1 MNKDK
6 KIIADIINT
15 YNLNPDVNYYYTGAS
30 IIKKTIY
37 QDYIY
42 ILFCEDDLV
51 DENNIPYIME
61 GTIFSKDYNNDRIIV
76 LYDNN
81 LNRYIIPING
91 DNWNLIDFDIPKNV
105 KEINISK
112 AKKIFHR
119 KSLNLSNEIKELS
132 KEDINNLKKNYKN
145 KYKKGRLLVAA
156 FFASLLWSIILFLIF
171 IFSFLKIYNIYSS
184 DSVAIIL
191 LITGFLIWLVGV
203 VLINIFFINLPIY
216 RLKKLKYKSEFLI
229 VDISSLLSKKGIC
242 DSIIK
247 GYVHID
253 NNYEKMINNSYYYD
267 SPFLENID
275 YCEIVTRYSK
285 KKSPKENDYCL
296 FCKK

>member
-15 YNLNPDVNYYYTGAS
+15 YNLNPNINYFYTGAS

-37 QDYIY
+37 QDYTY

-61 GTIFSKDYNNDRIIV
+61 GIILSKDYNNDRIIV

-91 DNWNLIDFDIPKNV
+91 DNWNLIGSDIPKNV
-105 KEINISK
+105 KEINMSK

-145 KYKKGRLLVAA
+145 KYKNGRLLVAA
-156 FFASLLWSIILFLIF
+156 FFASLLWSIIFFLIF

-267 SPFLENID
+267 SPFLEDID